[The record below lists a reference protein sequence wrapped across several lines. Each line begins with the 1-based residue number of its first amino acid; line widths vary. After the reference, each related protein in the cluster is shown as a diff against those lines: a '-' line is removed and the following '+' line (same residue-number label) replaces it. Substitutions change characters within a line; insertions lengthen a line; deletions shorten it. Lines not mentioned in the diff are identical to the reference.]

1 MKIIFELQQVD
12 ALATLKNYAESKNLT
27 LDKIIDQALVK
38 IALNL
43 KTKEE
48 NICTAEDQYNAKL
61 DHYTINEFLKERLK
75 FPYFIFKDGTIGC
88 NQFGKLKEMKY
99 SFDTGN
105 GDAYVYL
112 LLQGC
117 PNKADI
123 VTLQKN
129 STRINVE
136 ELYDHV
142 YGKGTFEKYAR
153 KTVMEKIQKSQEE
166 WKKKRGAK

>member
-1 MKIIFELQQVD
+1 MKITFELQQVD
-12 ALATLKNYAESKNLT
+12 ALATLKNYADSKNT
-27 LDKIIDQALVK
+27 TIDEIIDQALVK

-43 KTKEE
+43 KTNEE
-48 NICTAEDQYNAKL
+48 NKCSTEDQYNAKL
-61 DHYTINEFLKERLK
+61 DHYTINEFLKAKLK
-75 FPYFIFKDGTIGC
+75 FPYFIFKDGTVGC

-99 SFDTGN
+99 SFDTGT
-105 GDAYVYL
+105 GDVYVYL

-123 VTLQKN
+123 ATLQKF

-153 KTVMEKIQKSQEE
+153 KNVMDKIQKSQEE
-166 WKKKRGAK
+166 WKKKKGAK